1 LATEP
6 NDWREEPA
14 VGFGF
19 TLAAAASI
27 AAGLSIG
34 AAVTVGVTLA
44 VEDHDVARGLRVRTP
59 SAPHLVEYGDRCYA
73 GVCLPP
79 IPELP
84 QIPQLPQIPGLPQI
98 PQLP

>member
-1 LATEP
+1 MS
-6 NDWREEPA
+6 
-14 VGFGF
+14 GF

-44 VEDHDVARGLRVRTP
+44 VEDHDVARAQRVRTP
-59 SAPHLVEYGDRCYA
+59 SAPHLVEYGDRCYH
-73 GVCLPP
+73 GHCLPP

-84 QIPQLPQIPGLPQI
+84 PIPQLPQIP
-98 PQLP
+98 QLPF